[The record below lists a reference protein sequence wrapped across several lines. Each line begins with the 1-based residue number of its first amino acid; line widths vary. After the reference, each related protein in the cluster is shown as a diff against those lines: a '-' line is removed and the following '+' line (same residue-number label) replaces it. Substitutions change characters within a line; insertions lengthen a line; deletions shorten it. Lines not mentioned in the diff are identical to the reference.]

1 MQCPPLTTLM
11 EKFRDTPIGRS
22 LICHRGSD
30 NKKQDEKMRNDGKE
44 DLILI
49 RIQKNRKESW
59 KKICKERNIT
69 LTNLIIASV
78 ENRILED
85 ERKKILTFI
94 EKQDNI
100 FIKIETNINQIARVA
115 NTQKFISSKELNYF
129 QNQLKTI
136 IELKEQQNEIFIK
149 IYALMADDR

>member
-1 MQCPPLTTLM
+1 M
-11 EKFRDTPIGRS
+11 EKRDYI
-22 LICHRGSD
+22 
-30 NKKQDEKMRNDGKE
+30 K
-44 DLILI
+44 I
-49 RIQKNRKESW
+49 RISKTRKQHW
-59 KKICKERNIT
+59 KKICKEKNIT

-115 NTQKFISSKELNYF
+115 NTQKFISSKELNHF
-129 QNQLKTI
+129 QNQLDEITD
-136 IELKEQQNEIFIK
+136 LKKQQNKIFTK
-149 IYALMADDR
+149 IYSLIANDS